1 MGEQLTIIDRPVS
14 EYVANIV
21 AKIQEGN
28 IDPLDV
34 IANFRKIEKVIDGV
48 MKTPGILD
56 SMMAEYDKYGQ
67 KEVEYNGVVLSKVES
82 GVKYD
87 YSNCGD
93 PEYNLLIAKQKEIEN
108 DIKERKKFLDGIP
121 ESGTTILDEETG
133 EVVKLMPRTK
143 TSTTILKSK
152 VL

>member
-1 MGEQLTIIDRPVS
+1 MGSQLTIIDRPVS
-14 EYVANIV
+14 EYIANIV
-21 AKIQEGN
+21 SRIQDGEIN
-28 IDPLDV
+28 PLDV

-56 SMMAEYDKYGQ
+56 SMIAEYDKYGQ

-93 PEYNLLIAKQKEIEN
+93 MEYNLLVAKQKEIEKA
-108 DIKERKKFLDGIP
+108 IKERKRFLDGIP
-121 ESGTTILDEETG
+121 ENGTTILNEETG
-133 EVVKLMPRTK
+133 EVIKLMPKTK
-143 TSTTILKSK
+143 TSTTILKAK

>member
-21 AKIQEGN
+21 SRIQDGEIN
-28 IDPLDV
+28 PLDV

-48 MKTPGILD
+48 MKTSGILD
-56 SMMAEYDKYGQ
+56 TMIAEYDKYGE
-67 KEVEYNGVVLSKVES
+67 KEVEYNGVILSKVES

-93 PEYNLLIAKQKEIEN
+93 VEYNILVKKQKEIEN
-108 DIKERKKFLDGIP
+108 AIKERKKFLDGIP
-121 ESGTTILDEETG
+121 ENGTTILDEDTG
-133 EVVKLMPRTK
+133 EVIKLNPRTK
-143 TSTTILKSK
+143 TSTTILKTK

>member
-1 MGEQLTIIDRPVS
+1 MGDQLTIIDRPVS
-14 EYVANIV
+14 KYVANIV
-21 AKIQEGN
+21 SRVKDGEIN
-28 IDPLDV
+28 PLDV

-48 MKTPGILD
+48 MKTSGILD
-56 SMMAEYDKYGQ
+56 TMIAEYDKYGQ
-67 KEVEYNGVVLSKVES
+67 KEVEYNGVVLYKVES

-93 PEYNLLIAKQKEIEN
+93 LEYNLLVQKQKEIEN
-108 DIKERKKFLDGIP
+108 AIKERKKFLDGIP

-133 EVVKLMPRTK
+133 EVIKLMPRTK
-143 TSTTILKSK
+143 TSTTILKTK